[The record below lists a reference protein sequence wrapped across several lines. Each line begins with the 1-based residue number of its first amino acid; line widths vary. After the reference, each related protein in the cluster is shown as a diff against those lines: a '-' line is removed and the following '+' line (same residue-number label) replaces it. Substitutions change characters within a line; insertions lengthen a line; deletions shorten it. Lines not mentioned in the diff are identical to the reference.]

1 MSSNQQIQSLVEG
14 VDSIKLGS
22 ATINEKSQSLMKN
35 EKIPFSLK
43 YRGFIPMEKIKK
55 TEEALPESL
64 KLSENQTR
72 KMKAAAPKI

>member
-1 MSSNQQIQSLVEG
+1 
-14 VDSIKLGS
+14 
-22 ATINEKSQSLMKN
+22 MKK